1 MIREFRDSD
10 LLEVMDIWLSG
21 NSEAHSFIPLSF
33 FEERFEETA
42 SAICDAEVYVFDD
55 GEVRGFIGLDKSYV
69 AGLFVRGNSRGMG
82 IGRHLI
88 SHAVSLKG
96 SLSVHVFS
104 KNEGAMRF
112 YLKNGFLPVSSSENE
127 DTGESE
133 VLLRNHYF

>member
-1 MIREFRDSD
+1 M
-10 LLEVMDIWLSG
+10 
-21 NSEAHSFIPLSF
+21 
-33 FEERFEETA
+33 
-42 SAICDAEVYVFDD
+42 FDD

-69 AGLFVRGNSRGMG
+69 AGLFVRGDSRGMG

-112 YLKNGFLPVSSSENE
+112 YLRNGFLPVSSSENE
-127 DTGESE
+127 DTGEYE

>member
-1 MIREFRDSD
+1 MIREFRESD

-55 GEVRGFIGLDKSYV
+55 GEIRGFIGLDKSYV
-69 AGLFVRGNSRGMG
+69 AGLFVRGDSRGIG
-82 IGRHLI
+82 IGRNLI

>member
-1 MIREFRDSD
+1 MIREFRESD
-10 LLEVMDIWLSG
+10 LLEVMDIWFSG

-55 GEVRGFIGLDKSYV
+55 GEIRGFIGLDKSYV
-69 AGLFVRGNSRGMG
+69 AGLFVRGDSRGIG
-82 IGRHLI
+82 IGRNLI

-127 DTGESE
+127 DAGESE
-133 VLLRNHYF
+133 VLLRIHYF